1 MNIVITILAFI
12 ATLAILITVHEWGHF
27 IVARKLGV
35 KVLRFSLGFGK
46 VIWRKLDKHGTE
58 FCLSIIPLGGYVKM
72 LDEREGEVS
81 PSELQYAFNRKPIL
95 SRIAVVLA
103 GPIANFI
110 FAALAFTL
118 VYAIG
123 TRDIAHAPAIIGQV
137 QPNSPAAIAGLQS
150 QDLIKAVNHEP
161 INYWPEFVQQVA
173 AHPADPLTL
182 SIERNQHSLQLSI
195 TPGTKKH
202 DGHAIGYIGVTI
214 DEQHIALI
222 REPLGQAFIHGIKDT
237 GLYSFLTL
245 DAIFKMLIGQ
255 LGFEHISGPIT
266 IAVYAGDTVQ
276 IGFVYFLKF
285 LAFLSISLGVINLL
299 PIPMLDGGH
308 LLYYVVEAIRRKPL
322 SQKIQQMGLGIGI
335 VILFSLMVLAFYN
348 DVIQLG
354 SR

>member
-1 MNIVITILAFI
+1 MNLLITILAFI
-12 ATLAILITVHEWGHF
+12 FTLAILITVHEWGHF

-46 VIWRKLDKHGTE
+46 PIWSRFDKHGTE
-58 FCLSIIPLGGYVKM
+58 FCVSMIPLGGYVKM

-81 PSELQYAFNRKPIL
+81 ASELQHAFNRKPVAT
-95 SRIAVVLA
+95 RIAVVLA

-118 VYAIG
+118 VYNIG
-123 TRDIAHAPAIIGQV
+123 TRDIAHAPAIIGEV
-137 QPNSPAAIAGLQS
+137 QANSPAAIAGLQS
-150 QDLIKAVNHEP
+150 QDLIRAVNAQP
-161 INYWPEFVQQVA
+161 IQYWPEFVQQIA
-173 AHPADPLTL
+173 EHPAESLTL
-182 SIERNQHSLQLSI
+182 SVMRNQHELQLAI
-195 TPGTKKH
+195 IPGTKKY
-202 DGHAIGYIGVTI
+202 DDKAIGYIGVVV
-214 DEQHIALI
+214 DEQRIAVI
-222 REPLGQAFIHGIKDT
+222 REPLGQAFIQGIKDT

-245 DAIFKMLIGQ
+245 DAMYKMLIGQ
-255 LGFEHISGPIT
+255 LGVEHISGPIT
-266 IAVYAGDTVQ
+266 IAVYAGSTVQ

-322 SQKIQQMGLGIGI
+322 SLKIQQMGLSIGI